1 MRVPPRHVPSPLPGV
16 LGNPQVRVA
25 LLAAAALLVE
35 AVVAKNVLDV
45 HMSFFSL
52 LAPFWVFT
60 AYKVSGRRGRISEIL
75 ASVLVI
81 GVTVAVLLSYAV

>member
-1 MRVPPRHVPSPLPGV
+1 MSRVPP
-16 LGNPQVRVA
+16 A
-25 LLAAAALLVE
+25 WE
-35 AVVAKNVLDV
+35 
-45 HMSFFSL
+45 
-52 LAPFWVFT
+52 APFWVFT